1 VSARLPSLVVTRPE
15 AQAFDWVHRLQALG
29 ASAIALPLLRIVAAD
44 DSADAIR
51 QAWATLAERR
61 LVMFVSPNAVAQFFA
76 LRPTGVSWPDGWS
89 APIPASL
96 PLHPGVDRL
105 SASATVLAG
114 ATGPGTVA
122 ALRQQGVPDH
132 AIAAPSA
139 DAASFDAEAL
149 WRDALSDL
157 DWRGARV
164 LVVRGDGGR
173 DWLADTL
180 GAAGAQVQMLCAYRQ
195 LGPAWNND
203 ESALLGQIL
212 ARPTDHVWLFSSSQA
227 IGHLAQRIQALRPD
241 AAALLAA
248 MSAITT
254 HPRIAA
260 SARSLGL
267 GRVASCA
274 PRPGEVYAALQEGWP
289 ASIE

>member
-1 VSARLPSLVVTRPE
+1 MSTRLPSLVVTRPE
-15 AQAFDWVHRLQALG
+15 AQALDWVRQLQTLG
-29 ASAIALPLLRIVAAD
+29 AAAIALPLLRIVAAD

-76 LRPTGVSWPDGWS
+76 LRPASLDWPDEAS
-89 APIPASL
+89 PAPVI
-96 PLHPGVDRL
+96 
-105 SASATVLAG
+105 AG

-122 ALRQQGVPDH
+122 ALRGHGVP
-132 AIAAPSA
+132 AQSIAAPNA
-139 DAASFDAEAL
+139 DATSFDAEAL
-149 WRDALSDL
+149 WRDALSDV
-157 DWRGARV
+157 DWRAASV

-173 DWLADTL
+173 DWLADRL

-195 LGPAWNND
+195 LGPSWNEN
-203 ESALLGQIL
+203 ESARLDHIL
-212 ARPTDHVWLFSSSQA
+212 ARPQGHVWLFSSSQA
-227 IGHLAQRIQALRPD
+227 IHHLVQRITTVRPD
-241 AAALLAA
+241 AARLLAA
-248 MSAITT
+248 LGAITT
-254 HPRIAA
+254 HPRIAT

-274 PRPGEVYAALQEGWP
+274 PCPGEVYAALQEGWP